1 MTTPTAAD
9 KVTALSAKNKNA
21 DSAVSTSNPFAYT
34 CSRTDPH
41 DRIKELEEKFNTGFS
56 VYNRLRINSE
66 KIITKLTTENKRLS
80 ASEKELTEKL
90 RTTEKERIRL
100 FGVNNLL
107 MERRGALYT
116 KIKELEDLLAK
127 RDQTDQ
133 TIFLNQPKDTRFYNA
148 KEGLGLTNPQNL
160 KKVNCRQLYDVRYMK
175 IGLTK
180 LMAFTG
186 TEETNALEDEKRKTK
201 AGVEVP
207 FDYTE
212 LNKSYKTKEPP
223 LTPADEVITYAPEKE
238 TVQDGEEP
246 STLEPV
252 VKPAYIP
259 PLVRKFAELKES
271 FDKEKQVF
279 ELERDQLLKEIS
291 MLKTSSQSITVSQ
304 PSSHSSSE
312 KCLENSTNSSKTSS
326 THSEPPS
333 QTGNHV
339 KKRVEKRGEW
349 IEEKLRRRKK
359 EEESHLGNK
368 NQRSS
373 ALFYVK
379 NKSRSG
385 ISELS
390 TSSTRSGVPR
400 NFLSEPSTSNAKRV
414 APKCSSSKTSFKNC
428 YSSTCSLNCVKSMK
442 VCCFDS
448 DSFSNKDKNVNVQ
461 RCPKKSTSVK
471 VNVEGEYKLP
481 CLKYPLKVHSLKHL
495 KRLSQETILKDH
507 LSEHSLTVNEI
518 SLAPKFKQQ
527 WVPKAEAE
535 KLRTPNTSQSAGLG
549 SQIKQKLK
557 HFFDIDKEG
566 PTWRWVPKCT

>member
-1 MTTPTAAD
+1 MTTPTATD
-9 KVTALSAKNKNA
+9 KVTALSVKNKNA

-66 KIITKLTTENKRLS
+66 KIITKLTAENKRLS
-80 ASEKELTEKL
+80 TSEKELTEKL

-160 KKVNCRQLYDVRYMK
+160 KKVNCKQLYDVRYMK

-186 TEETNALEDEKRKTK
+186 AEETNALEDEKRKTK

-238 TVQDGEEP
+238 IVQDGEEP
-246 STLEPV
+246 SASEPV

-271 FDKEKQVF
+271 FEKEKQV
-279 ELERDQLLKEIS
+279 LEKEKDQLLKEIS
-291 MLKTSSQSITVSQ
+291 MLKTSSESITVSQ
-304 PSSHSSSE
+304 PSSLSSSE
-312 KCLENSTNSSKTSS
+312 KCLENSTNTSKTSS

-333 QTGNHV
+333 QTGKHV

-359 EEESHLGNK
+359 QEESHLGN
-368 NQRSS
+368 NNRRSS

-390 TSSTRSGVPR
+390 TSNTRMDRGEVKKEEETR
-400 NFLSEPSTSNAKRV
+400 RI
-414 APKCSSSKTSFKNC
+414 SSRK
-428 YSSTCSLNCVKSMK
+428 
-442 VCCFDS
+442 
-448 DSFSNKDKNVNVQ
+448 
-461 RCPKKSTSVK
+461 
-471 VNVEGEYKLP
+471 
-481 CLKYPLKVHSLKHL
+481 
-495 KRLSQETILKDH
+495 
-507 LSEHSLTVNEI
+507 
-518 SLAPKFKQQ
+518 
-527 WVPKAEAE
+527 
-535 KLRTPNTSQSAGLG
+535 
-549 SQIKQKLK
+549 
-557 HFFDIDKEG
+557 
-566 PTWRWVPKCT
+566 

>member
-1 MTTPTAAD
+1 
-9 KVTALSAKNKNA
+9 
-21 DSAVSTSNPFAYT
+21 
-34 CSRTDPH
+34 
-41 DRIKELEEKFNTGFS
+41 
-56 VYNRLRINSE
+56 
-66 KIITKLTTENKRLS
+66 
-80 ASEKELTEKL
+80 
-90 RTTEKERIRL
+90 
-100 FGVNNLL
+100 
-107 MERRGALYT
+107 
-116 KIKELEDLLAK
+116 
-127 RDQTDQ
+127 
-133 TIFLNQPKDTRFYNA
+133 
-148 KEGLGLTNPQNL
+148 
-160 KKVNCRQLYDVRYMK
+160 MK

-186 TEETNALEDEKRKTK
+186 AEETNALEDEKRKTK

-212 LNKSYKTKEPP
+212 LNKSYKTKALP

-246 STLEPV
+246 STSEPV

-271 FDKEKQVF
+271 FEKEKQV
-279 ELERDQLLKEIS
+279 LEKEKDQLLKEIS

-304 PSSHSSSE
+304 PSSLSSPE
-312 KCLENSTNSSKTSS
+312 NCLENPTNGSKTSS
-326 THSEPPS
+326 THSESPS
-333 QTGNHV
+333 PKRNQVN
-339 KKRVEKRGEW
+339 KRVKKRGEW
-349 IEEKLRRRKK
+349 IEEKLRRRKR

-373 ALFYVK
+373 ALFYAK

-390 TSSTRSGVPR
+390 TSNTRSGVPR
-400 NFLSEPSTSNAKRV
+400 NLLSELSTSNAKRV
-414 APKCSSSKTSFKNC
+414 APKFSSSKTSVKNR
-428 YSSTCSLNCVKSMK
+428 YSNACSLNCVKSMK
-442 VCCFDS
+442 ACCFES
-448 DSFSNKDKNVNVQ
+448 DSSSNKDKNVNVQ

-481 CLKYPLKVHSLKHL
+481 CLRYPLKVRSLKHL
-495 KRLSQETILKDH
+495 RRLSQETILKDY
-507 LSEHSLTVNEI
+507 LSEHSLTINET

-535 KLRTPNTSQSAGLG
+535 KLRTSNTSQSAGLG

-557 HFFDIDKEG
+557 HFFTTNKDG
-566 PTWRWVPKCT
+566 PIWKWVPKRT